1 MRYVNNY
8 YLTELK
14 KNKKNKQNTTTLNTL
29 RTSTVEYLNFPED
42 ESIPDA
48 VSPHDAFQHLR
59 FLPPEGE
66 LQQPALQGAV
76 GLAKDLQREA
86 QTHSGITVGFFKCS
100 LKKQ

>member
-1 MRYVNNY
+1 M
-8 YLTELK
+8 
-14 KNKKNKQNTTTLNTL
+14 
-29 RTSTVEYLNFPED
+29 EYLNFPEN
-42 ESIPDA
+42 ESVPDA

-86 QTHSGITVGFFKCS
+86 QTHSGITVGFFKCG
-100 LKKQ
+100 